1 MVSKFRNGIKN
12 IKIIVAGNEEEV
24 AKLNGHGPGKNK
36 CSLLKYEDP
45 EKIQCGPEEKMKTD
59 ISLRSK

>member
-1 MVSKFRNGIKN
+1 
-12 IKIIVAGNEEEV
+12 
-24 AKLNGHGPGKNK
+24 LNGHGPGKNK

-59 ISLRSK
+59 ISFRGKKPVHVITKLQQIYYGPA